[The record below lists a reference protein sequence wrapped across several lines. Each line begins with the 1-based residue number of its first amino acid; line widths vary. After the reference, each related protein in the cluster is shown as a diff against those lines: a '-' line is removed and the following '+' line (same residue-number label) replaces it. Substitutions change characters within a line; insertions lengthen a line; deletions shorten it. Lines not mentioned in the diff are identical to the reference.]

1 MPLQEDD
8 TLEMFTKLEC
18 RAAAVLRNLAHD
30 PKQHSLLIQSGAVD
44 VLADIMR
51 KKLVR
56 GGMVTGRCEPR
67 REEMVWLLSSSLP
80 RSPPGPRNEYQRRH
94 RSGLP
99 SGSRG
104 EQPEVGLACAL
115 VSSFQ

>member
-1 MPLQEDD
+1 MPAPLPLLGTLTGAAGKALDSVLPLSQEDD

-30 PKQHSLLIQSGAVD
+30 PRQHSLLIQSGAVD

-56 GGMVTGRCEPR
+56 RWRSYRVMWDEEGAGRK
-67 REEMVWLLSSSLP
+67 LI
-80 RSPPGPRNEYQRRH
+80 G
-94 RSGLP
+94 
-99 SGSRG
+99 
-104 EQPEVGLACAL
+104 A
-115 VSSFQ
+115 